1 MNLEATLYFTPFV
14 YDLNVI
20 AIIYVSLTTTK
31 QIAYSLIAH
40 MNFVTIGM
48 FNLNIQGIEGSILF
62 MSSHGLVSLAL
73 FLCVG
78 VLYDRHKTRLV
89 KYYGGLISTMPMFS
103 TIFLFFVLTNM
114 NLPGISSFIG
124 EFFYLSRNFAKK

>member
-1 MNLEATLYFTPFV
+1 MFLEATLYFTPFV

-31 QIAYSLIAH
+31 QIAYSLVAH

-48 FNLNIQGIEGSILF
+48 FSLNIQGIEGSILL

-78 VLYDRHKTRLV
+78 VLYDQHKTQLV
-89 KYYGGLISTMPMFS
+89 KYYGGLVSTMPMFS
-103 TIFLFFVLTNM
+103 TIFLFFILTNM
-114 NLPGISSFIG
+114 NLPNISSFIR